1 MKNSPAKLIKS
12 DWREKSIPQQIMAH
26 FTANKMEL
34 NLIKVY
40 DSTLLSSSKVY
51 QINGTHCRYL
61 GDEGTI
67 QHPQYLFLP
76 LPNQR
81 KKASF
86 RLNRNKLMTRCYEV
100 EGMVYQKPVAQDNS
114 QQLQLF

>member
-1 MKNSPAKLIKS
+1 
-12 DWREKSIPQQIMAH
+12 MAH

-40 DSTLLSSSKVY
+40 DTTLLSSSKVY
-51 QINGTHCRYL
+51 QIDGTLSRYL

-67 QHPQYLFLP
+67 KHPQYLFLP
-76 LPNQR
+76 LPNQK

-100 EGMVYQKPVAQDNS
+100 EGMVYKKPVLQDNS

>member
-1 MKNSPAKLIKS
+1 
-12 DWREKSIPQQIMAH
+12 MAH
-26 FTANKMEL
+26 FTATEMEL

-40 DSTLLSSSKVY
+40 DPTLLSSSKVY
-51 QINGTHCRYL
+51 QINGTLSRYL
-61 GDEGTI
+61 GDEGSI
-67 QHPQYLFLP
+67 QHPQYLFVP

-100 EGMVYQKPVAQDNS
+100 EGMVFPIRNS
-114 QQLQLF
+114 QFAIRNCGVIK

>member
-1 MKNSPAKLIKS
+1 MTHSNTNQMQNKLV
-12 DWREKSIPQQIMAH
+12 R
-26 FTANKMEL
+26 
-34 NLIKVY
+34 VY
-40 DSTLLSSSKVY
+40 DATLLSSSKVY
-51 QINGTHCRYL
+51 QINGTLCRYL
-61 GDEGTI
+61 GDTGSI

-86 RLNRNKLMTRCYEV
+86 PLNRNKLMTRCYEV
-100 EGMVYQKPVAQDNS
+100 EGMVYEKPVVQDNS

>member
-1 MKNSPAKLIKS
+1 M
-12 DWREKSIPQQIMAH
+12 D
-26 FTANKMEL
+26 L

-51 QINGTHCRYL
+51 QINGRLSRYL
-61 GDEGTI
+61 GDEGSI
-67 QHPQYLFLP
+67 KHPQYLFLP
-76 LPNQR
+76 LPNQ
-81 KKASF
+81 KKKTSF

-100 EGMVYQKPVAQDNS
+100 EGMVYEKPVVQDNS

>member
-1 MKNSPAKLIKS
+1 MKNSTVRFNQS

-26 FTANKMEL
+26 FTATKMET

-40 DSTLLSSSKVY
+40 DATLLSSSKVY

-61 GDEGTI
+61 GDAGTI

-76 LPNQR
+76 LPNQK

-100 EGMVYQKPVAQDNS
+100 EGMTYNKPVAQDNS

>member
-1 MKNSPAKLIKS
+1 
-12 DWREKSIPQQIMAH
+12 
-26 FTANKMEL
+26 MET

-40 DSTLLSSSKVY
+40 DATLLSSSKVY
-51 QINGTHCRYL
+51 QINGTLCRYL
-61 GDEGTI
+61 GDSGTI

-76 LPNQR
+76 LPNQK

-100 EGMVYQKPVAQDNS
+100 EGMVYNKPVGQDNS

>member
-1 MKNSPAKLIKS
+1 
-12 DWREKSIPQQIMAH
+12 MAH

-40 DSTLLSSSKVY
+40 DTTLLSSSKVY
-51 QINGTHCRYL
+51 QINGTLSRYL

-67 QHPQYLFLP
+67 KHPQYLFVP
-76 LPNQR
+76 LPNQK

-100 EGMVYQKPVAQDNS
+100 EGMVYSKPVVQDNS

>member
-1 MKNSPAKLIKS
+1 
-12 DWREKSIPQQIMAH
+12 
-26 FTANKMEL
+26 MET

-40 DSTLLSSSKVY
+40 DATLLSSSKVY
-51 QINGTHCRYL
+51 QINGTLCRYL
-61 GDEGTI
+61 GDAGTI
-67 QHPQYLFLP
+67 QHPQFLFSP

-86 RLNRNKLMTRCYEV
+86 PLNRNKLMTRCYEV
-100 EGMVYQKPVAQDNS
+100 EGMVYEKPVVQDNS

>member
-1 MKNSPAKLIKS
+1 
-12 DWREKSIPQQIMAH
+12 
-26 FTANKMEL
+26 MET

-40 DSTLLSSSKVY
+40 DATLLSSSKVY
-51 QINGTHCRYL
+51 QINGTLSRSL

-67 QHPQYLFLP
+67 KHPQYVFLP
-76 LPNQR
+76 LPNQK

-86 RLNRNKLMTRCYEV
+86 RLNRNKLMTWCYEV

>member
-1 MKNSPAKLIKS
+1 
-12 DWREKSIPQQIMAH
+12 MAH

-51 QINGTHCRYL
+51 QIDGTLSRYL

-81 KKASF
+81 KKVSF

-100 EGMVYQKPVAQDNS
+100 EGMVYKKPVAQDNS
-114 QQLQLF
+114 QQVQLF

>member
-1 MKNSPAKLIKS
+1 MTHSNTN
-12 DWREKSIPQQIMAH
+12 Q
-26 FTANKMEL
+26 MET

-40 DSTLLSSSKVY
+40 DATLLSSSKIY

-61 GDEGTI
+61 GDAGTI

-86 RLNRNKLMTRCYEV
+86 PLNRNKLMTRCYEV
-100 EGMVYQKPVAQDNS
+100 EGMVYEKPVVQDNS

>member
-1 MKNSPAKLIKS
+1 
-12 DWREKSIPQQIMAH
+12 MAH
-26 FTANKMEL
+26 FNTNKMET

-40 DSTLLSSSKVY
+40 DATLLSSSKVY

-61 GDEGTI
+61 ADAGTI

-76 LPNQR
+76 LPNQ
-81 KKASF
+81 KKKVSF

-100 EGMVYQKPVAQDNS
+100 EGMVYNKPVAQDNS

>member
-1 MKNSPAKLIKS
+1 MKNSTVKLIKS
-12 DWREKSIPQQIMAH
+12 DCIEKSIPQQIMAH
-26 FTANKMEL
+26 FTATKMEL

-51 QINGTHCRYL
+51 QINGTLSRYL
-61 GDEGTI
+61 GDEGSI
-67 QHPQYLFLP
+67 QHPQYLFVP

-100 EGMVYQKPVAQDNS
+100 EGMVYQKPVVQDNS

>member
-1 MKNSPAKLIKS
+1 MT
-12 DWREKSIPQQIMAH
+12 H
-26 FTANKMEL
+26 FNINPMET

-40 DSTLLSSSKVY
+40 DTTLLSLSKVY
-51 QINGTHCRYL
+51 QINGTLCRYL
-61 GDEGTI
+61 GNTGTI
-67 QHPQYLFLP
+67 QHPQFLFSP

-86 RLNRNKLMTRCYEV
+86 SLNRNKLITRCYEV
-100 EGMVYQKPVAQDNS
+100 EGMVYQKPVVQDNS

>member
-1 MKNSPAKLIKS
+1 MENKLF
-12 DWREKSIPQQIMAH
+12 R
-26 FTANKMEL
+26 
-34 NLIKVY
+34 VY
-40 DSTLLSSSKVY
+40 DPTLLSSSKVY
-51 QINGTHCRYL
+51 QINGTLSRYL

-67 QHPQYLFLP
+67 KHPQYLFSP
-76 LPNQR
+76 LLNQK

-100 EGMVYQKPVAQDNS
+100 EGMVYEKPVVQDNS

>member
-1 MKNSPAKLIKS
+1 
-12 DWREKSIPQQIMAH
+12 
-26 FTANKMEL
+26 MEL

-40 DSTLLSSSKVY
+40 DATLLSSSKVY
-51 QINGTHCRYL
+51 QIDGTLSRYL

-81 KKASF
+81 KKVGASTF
-86 RLNRNKLMTRCYEV
+86 GGATFLDEPYSRVFGVSE
-100 EGMVYQKPVAQDNS
+100 
-114 QQLQLF
+114 

>member
-1 MKNSPAKLIKS
+1 MTHSNIN
-12 DWREKSIPQQIMAH
+12 Q
-26 FTANKMEL
+26 MET
-34 NLIKVY
+34 NFIKVY
-40 DSTLLSSSKVY
+40 DATLLSSSKVY

-61 GDEGTI
+61 GDAGTI

-81 KKASF
+81 KKVSF

-100 EGMVYQKPVAQDNS
+100 EGMTYNKPVVQDNS

>member
-1 MKNSPAKLIKS
+1 
-12 DWREKSIPQQIMAH
+12 MAH

-86 RLNRNKLMTRCYEV
+86 RLNRSKLMTRCYEV
-100 EGMVYQKPVAQDNS
+100 EGMTYNKPVVQDNS

>member
-1 MKNSPAKLIKS
+1 
-12 DWREKSIPQQIMAH
+12 MAH

-40 DSTLLSSSKVY
+40 DTTLLSSSKVY
-51 QINGTHCRYL
+51 QINGTLSRYL

-67 QHPQYLFLP
+67 KHPQYLFVP
-76 LPNQR
+76 LPNQK

-100 EGMVYQKPVAQDNS
+100 EGMVYEKPVVQDNS